1 MVEKRARRT
10 LAAMDPRRDAFVIW
24 LDTPAEATP
33 PGREGATEG
42 AVEAAAP
49 GGPLCGRVEHVQS
62 SARASFASLAE
73 LLVFLEGHRSGK
85 PTPEGEG

>member
-1 MVEKRARRT
+1 MAEKRARRM
-10 LAAMDPRRDAFVIW
+10 LEAMDPRRDAFVIW
-24 LDTPAEATP
+24 LDTPPAATA
-33 PGREGATEG
+33 PGREGDREG
-42 AVEAAAP
+42 VVEAATPAE
-49 GGPLCGRVEHVQS
+49 PLCGRVEHVQS